1 MSTQTEQED
10 VIVED
15 INDLSIYGQDKA
27 VIDMQIATAKR
38 YPRNI
43 RRAVENAITV
53 ATMDKDTAESCTYM
67 LPRSEKQISGKSVHL
82 ARIIAQ
88 TWGNMRLESKVIAI
102 EEKQVV
108 AQAIG
113 IDLETNLGIKV
124 EVRKRITDKQNR
136 RFSEDMIAVTCAAA
150 SATAFRNVVYNVVP
164 KNITD
169 KVYDAAMDYLTGDLS
184 DATKL
189 MTERRKIF
197 DRIMSAYNVTEAEIL
212 ASVKKE
218 LIEHVGKE
226 ELIILIGFGTSIK
239 EGNST
244 IEKIFRPKPERGQT
258 SATKEDENVPD
269 IKLKESQ
276 QPKEGKK

>member
-10 VIVED
+10 VVVED
-15 INDLSIYGQDKA
+15 INDLSIYGHDKA
-27 VIDMQIATAKR
+27 VIDVQIATAKK

-43 RRAVENAITV
+43 RRAVDNAITV
-53 ATMDKDTAESCTYM
+53 ATMDRDTAESCTYM

-113 IDLETNLGIKV
+113 VDLETNLGIKV
-124 EVRKRITDKQNR
+124 EVRKRITDKHNR

-169 KVYDAAMDYLTGDLS
+169 KVYDAAMSFLTGDLS

-197 DRIMSAYNVTEAEIL
+197 DRIIAAYGVTEAEIL
-212 ASVKKE
+212 AAVKKE
-218 LIEHVGKE
+218 SIEYIGKE
-226 ELIILIGFGTSIK
+226 ELITLIGFGTAIK

-244 IEKIFRPKPERGQT
+244 VDKIFRAKPERGQT
-258 SATKEDENVPD
+258 SATKQDENVPE
-269 IKLKESQ
+269 IKLKETQ
-276 QPKEGKK
+276 QKEGRK